1 MHLNKLFYQP
11 MWADMLSEIDN
22 NHLEQIKEFCIG
34 QSLLSTGRIFSN
46 KGGWQSNDYSYSDL
60 KNTPLEF
67 LLQVIMKELHGCMG
81 ELDSTLPLEF
91 ESIWININKKED
103 SNSVHTHSGVLSG
116 SFYVTVPD
124 PAANIFFTR
133 EYDLHQWFYGS
144 IGSHN
149 RTEAPSPRTYIKPI
163 DKLLLV
169 FPSWMPHGVQ
179 PNPSD
184 ENRISISFNTQLKS
198 NIN

>member
-11 MWADMLSEIDN
+11 MWADMLSELDDE
-22 NHLEQIKEFCIG
+22 HLVQITDFCLA
-34 QSLLSTGRIFSN
+34 QSLLSDGRKFSN
-46 KGGWQSNDYSYSDL
+46 KGGWQSNDYSFNDL
-60 KNTPLEF
+60 KNTPMES
-67 LLQVIMKELHGCMG
+67 LLHVIMGKLNECMG
-81 ELDSTLPLEF
+81 ELDSQIQLEY
-91 ESIWININKKED
+91 ESIWINVNKKED
-103 SNSVHTHSGVLSG
+103 SNAVHTHSGVLSG
-116 SFYVTVPD
+116 AFYIKVPD
-124 PAANIFFTR
+124 PSSRIFFTR

-144 IGSHN
+144 IGSLN
-149 RTEAPSPRTYIKPI
+149 CTEATSPRTYISPLE
-163 DKLLLV
+163 KLLLI